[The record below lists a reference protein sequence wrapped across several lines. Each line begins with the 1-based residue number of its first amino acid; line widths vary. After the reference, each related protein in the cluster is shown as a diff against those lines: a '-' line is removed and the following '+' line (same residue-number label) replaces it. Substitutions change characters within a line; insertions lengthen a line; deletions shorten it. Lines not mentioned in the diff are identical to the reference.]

1 MRTVFISLVISA
13 AATLGAC
20 TLYFGDHKP
29 DILDQDAQSPTLDG
43 NPYPEIDAGWYPW
56 PDALPSDDGGYQ
68 DPDGAPQSPDGGCTL
83 PDAPPPPPPDA
94 GTCGG
99 ACGHPDAS

>member
-29 DILDQDAQSPTLDG
+29 DIVDVDAQSPTLDG
-43 NPYPEIDAGWYPW
+43 NPSWPPIDAGWYPF
-56 PDALPSDDGGYQ
+56 PDAEPSDAGGYQ
-68 DPDGAPQSPDGGCTL
+68 PDGGCTL

-99 ACGHPDAS
+99 ACGQPDAS